1 MFFVFISIIIIIIII
16 IITIIIIIILSRV
29 EISLDFFHASMNR
42 GLFYMG
48 MRNRWLVKEHATND
62 SDRAA

>member
-1 MFFVFISIIIIIIII
+1 MFFVFISIIIIII

-42 GLFYMG
+42 GLFYMS